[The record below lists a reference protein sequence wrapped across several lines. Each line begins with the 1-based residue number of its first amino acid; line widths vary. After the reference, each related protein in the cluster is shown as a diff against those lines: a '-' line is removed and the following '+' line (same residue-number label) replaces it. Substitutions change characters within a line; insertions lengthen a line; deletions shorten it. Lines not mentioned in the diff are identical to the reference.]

1 MEERGVTPVLGE
13 IILISIAI
21 GLAASVGLVVY
32 SWVSP
37 SGYGPHVALILRAEN
52 FGGDNGDNVRITI
65 IHQGGEILNRGDL
78 RVLAEDENG
87 TIEVNMKWL
96 DNAKS
101 SFSLDDTVVWNYHYG
116 SNPHGK
122 EIDVKVVH
130 DPSRTIVLSVA
141 ALVVSGG

>member
-13 IILISIAI
+13 IVLISIAI

-52 FGGDNGDNVRITI
+52 DNGENVWITI
-65 IHQGGEILNRGDL
+65 IHQGGETLNAGDI
-78 RVLAEDENG
+78 RVLAEDNNGEMVEVKMNWPAMFSLGDSENG
-87 TIEVNMKWL
+87 T
-96 DNAKS
+96 
-101 SFSLDDTVVWNYHYG
+101 YHYG

-130 DPSRTIVLSVA
+130 DPSSTLLLSVT
-141 ALVVSGG
+141 ALITSGE